1 MIKNNRG
8 ISIVEVLV
16 VMALIALVA
25 SLSAGFVVSQRKQ
38 ATLNRLN
45 GILDSYSTT
54 ARSVLS
60 LSSACTKLL
69 PKAGK
74 YLSGSSQIDLVQIN
88 GKDNFNK
95 AIYDD
100 IFYISSAVLN
110 YRSVS
115 LDQASGAYKDATYIS
130 GNEREIIANLE
141 LKIELRPEVM
151 GNLMGIDSVRSTIVT
166 IPIKMF
172 DEKSAS
178 SNPQR
183 WSGVVCSAE
192 DSEEAIFKAQICN
205 LYGGSLTDGS
215 YCDFSRIIRN
225 NTQDAVHPPS
235 KTQVQ
240 KMTQTNTN
248 RVQRVRLSEI
258 VCYIDSLMV
267 LTKDLPS
274 VPLTNQ
280 KQQTTYCRHPGGN
293 QWGTVSR
300 DAAKFFAN

>member
-8 ISIVEVLV
+8 ISIVEVLI
-16 VMALIALVA
+16 VMGLVALVA
-25 SLSAGFVVSQRKQ
+25 SLSAGFVASQRKQ

-45 GILDSYSTT
+45 GIFDSYTST

-60 LSSACTKLL
+60 LSSACTALL
-69 PKAGK
+69 PKAGQ
-74 YLSGSSQIDLVQIN
+74 YALASGVVDLVQVN
-88 GKDNFNK
+88 GQDKFNK

-100 IFYISSAVLN
+100 IFYVSAAVLR
-110 YRSVS
+110 YRTLS
-115 LDQASGAYKDATYIS
+115 LDQASNSYTDATYIS

-141 LKIELRPEVM
+141 LEIKLRPDFMTAVA
-151 GNLMGIDSVRSTIVT
+151 GFDSVRASKVV

-178 SNPQR
+178 SSPRR

-215 YCDFSRIIRN
+215 YCDFTRVVRN
-225 NTQDAVHPPS
+225 NLQDAVHPPS

-240 KMTQTNTN
+240 KTTQTNTN

-258 VCYIDSLMV
+258 VCYIDSLMI
-267 LTKDLPS
+267 LTRDLPS
-274 VPLTNQ
+274 VPSSHQ
-280 KQQTTYCRHPGGN
+280 KRQTTYCRHPGGD
-293 QWGTVSR
+293 QWSTVSR
-300 DAAKFFAN
+300 DATKFFAN